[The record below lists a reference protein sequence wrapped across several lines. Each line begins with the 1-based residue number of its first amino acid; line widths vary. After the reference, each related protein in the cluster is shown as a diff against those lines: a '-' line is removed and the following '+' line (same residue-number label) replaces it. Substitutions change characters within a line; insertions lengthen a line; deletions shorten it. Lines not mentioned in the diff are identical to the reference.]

1 MCFAE
6 ISILSTLCCLDNCH
20 KSDKNKQAFWWLC
33 SWQCACV
40 CVCVW
45 VSVTMYQYVFV
56 HACFFFLC
64 ISVLCVCLGVVSRV
78 CAFKRFVLFLTRRAQ
93 IHVWRAYMNWQ
104 PSMFLPARD
113 LACVLHYFVY
123 FIIFPKALLPW
134 KFWALYLKK
143 ATSDC
148 HAANPF

>member
-20 KSDKNKQAFWWLC
+20 KLDKNKQRFDGCVLD
-33 SWQCACV
+33 SVRV

-45 VSVTMYQYVFV
+45 VYVTMYQYVFV

-78 CAFKRFVLFLTRRAQ
+78 CAFKRFVLFLTRRVQ